1 MGAHRG
7 LLNSPSVS
15 PWWAI
20 SPRAASSHG
29 PFPEPGSPLEG
40 IWPNSQRRFET
51 RSRASGFLHADVL
64 WKEALGQAERGW
76 LAPPLPIDID
86 CSGATYAHGSVKIS
100 LRLGVDQADK
110 PRACDDLKHNG
121 ANLYLAVWTPIKLPT
136 WDHIAQMCLNVRPS
150 KKSWGFFKA
159 DHEAACAQLPMRPEH
174 ANLAMVAIR
183 DPITSLRAAFPP
195 RALLFGATS
204 EVLRYSCFARLSAVL
219 FDRIFGIPS
228 VG

>member
-110 PRACDDLKHNG
+110 LRACDDLNHNDVD
-121 ANLYLAVWTPIKLPT
+121 LYFTVWPPIKLPT
-136 WDHIAQMCLNVRPS
+136 WDRIAQMRLNVRPS
-150 KKSWGFFKA
+150 RETREFPNA
-159 DHEAACAQLPMRPEH
+159 DREAAYKQLPMRPAH
-174 ANLAMVAIR
+174 ANLAMVALR
-183 DPITSLRAAFPP
+183 DPITSRRIAFHPK
-195 RALLFGATS
+195 ALPFGPTS
-204 EVLRYSCFARLSAVL
+204 AVLRYSCFSRLSATL
-219 FDRIFGIPS
+219 FDGIFGIP
-228 VG
+228 